1 MFFVN
6 NDKNIWN
13 IHKIFTKNQTT
24 KLNIGNIEEKGLQL
38 RLWRI
43 GKLRTAN
50 AVSWI

>member
-1 MFFVN
+1 MSTT
-6 NDKNIWN
+6 I
-13 IHKIFTKNQTT
+13 KIYGTYIRFLKNQTT